1 MFDSMQAYPPSSCF
15 SLRRQAATADA
26 CQREAP
32 LYSRAQA
39 IRDGMLIDVTPLAR
53 EVGFR
58 DAVSF
63 TRRALIQSTGGRS
76 ADQPDFDARLLLL
89 LFSAVSA
96 LRAQSHR
103 RLTEIHFTAH
113 PAAGPDHGP
122 AVALKIIAGPG
133 DRGETV
139 LTILSVDD

>member
-1 MFDSMQAYPPSSCF
+1 MFDAMQAYLPSSCF
-15 SLRRQAATADA
+15 PRHRQAATADA
-26 CQREAP
+26 PQHETP
-32 LYSRAQA
+32 LYSRTQA

-53 EVGFR
+53 EIGFR
-58 DAVSF
+58 DAVAF
-63 TRRALIQSTGGRS
+63 TWRALIQSTDDCG
-76 ADQPDFDARLLLL
+76 ADQADFYARLLLL

-103 RLTEIHFTAH
+103 RLTEVDFTIQ
-113 PAAGPDHGP
+113 PPAGPDHGP
-122 AVALKIIAGPG
+122 AVMLKIIAGPG

>member
-15 SLRRQAATADA
+15 SRYRQAATADA
-26 CQREAP
+26 PRHETP
-32 LYSRAQA
+32 LYSRTQA

-58 DAVSF
+58 DAVAF
-63 TRRALIQSTGGRS
+63 TRRALIQSTGGCS

-89 LFSAVSA
+89 LFSAASA

-103 RLTEIHFTAH
+103 RLTEVDFTVH
-113 PAAGPDHGP
+113 PPAGPDHGP
-122 AVALKIIAGPG
+122 VVALKIIAGPG

>member
-1 MFDSMQAYPPSSCF
+1 MFDSMQATPPSSCF

-39 IRDGMLIDVTPLAR
+39 IRDGMLIDVTPLAH
-53 EVGFR
+53 EIGFR
-58 DAVSF
+58 DAVAF
-63 TRRALIQSTGGRS
+63 TRRALIQSTDDCG
-76 ADQPDFDARLLLL
+76 ADEADFDARLLFV

-103 RLTEIHFTAH
+103 RLTEIHFTVH

-122 AVALKIIAGPG
+122 AVPLMIIAGPG